1 VVSALSGCTDKPQEI
16 SKALQDNGPELYN
29 QLSTEYFSSTIKVFW
44 NTKEQHHHQIPFQT
58 IMKMLGSII
67 EN

>member
-16 SKALQDNGPELYN
+16 SNALQDNGPELYN
-29 QLSTEYFSSTIKVFW
+29 QPSTEYFSSTIKVFW
-44 NTKEQHHHQIPFQT
+44 NTKEQHHHQIPSHT
-58 IMKMLGSII
+58 IMKMLGSVI